1 MASRRADP
9 QRPPLESRGD
19 CAPHGHWEFLHAAS
33 PPKPA
38 ASAGTASLERKTPDP
53 TLVGLK
59 TNQLTFWTHQRMW
72 VPRIGGSGEE
82 PQKSGRR
89 ARMIFLVGNV
99 AQRSV
104 EIRPGGSGPA
114 YCSHPPSP
122 TDNDARASRL
132 LVCPFHTSSAG
143 RAGRAEEP
151 SQETWGQHGD
161 MRYTRF

>member
-1 MASRRADP
+1 MASRCADP
-9 QRPPLESRGD
+9 QRPPLDSRGD

-38 ASAGTASLERKTPDP
+38 ESAGDCTPGEESPDP
-53 TLVGLK
+53 ALVGLK

-72 VPRIGGSGEE
+72 VPRIGWSGEE

-99 AQRSV
+99 AQRSI

-114 YCSHPPSP
+114 YRSDPPSP
-122 TDNDARASRL
+122 TDNDTCASRL
-132 LVCPFHTSSAG
+132 QVCPFHTSSAG

-151 SQETWGQHGD
+151 
-161 MRYTRF
+161 

>member
-1 MASRRADP
+1 MASGRADP
-9 QRPPLESRGD
+9 QRPPLGSRGD
-19 CAPHGHWEFLHAAS
+19 CAPHGHWELLHAAS

-72 VPRIGGSGEE
+72 VPRVGGSGEE
-82 PQKSGRR
+82 PQKSGKR

-114 YCSHPPSP
+114 YRSDPPSP
-122 TDNDARASRL
+122 TDNDACEQAASLPIPHL
-132 LVCPFHTSSAG
+132 LCWEGGPG
-143 RAGRAEEP
+143 RGAFTGNLKPKWR
-151 SQETWGQHGD
+151 Q
-161 MRYTRF
+161 RYTLF